1 MRVLYKFP
9 EFRKLHDQM
18 ENRHRPDLHHGKF
31 NPNCASLGGLDQVR
45 DRKRAEE
52 DIMQC
57 PRRIGRARLL
67 PEVSH
72 PKAFALAIA
81 AVMGFWGCGGGSDPP
96 RSSTPTP
103 TPSPSISVTVTPNSI
118 TLSPGTTQSFTAT
131 VTGTTNTA
139 VTWSVQESVG
149 GTIDSTGL
157 YTAPQNSS
165 GTFHVVATSQ
175 ANSAAKGMAAVTIQS
190 SQLTISLD
198 SIPRRML

>member
-1 MRVLYKFP
+1 
-9 EFRKLHDQM
+9 
-18 ENRHRPDLHHGKF
+18 
-31 NPNCASLGGLDQVR
+31 
-45 DRKRAEE
+45 
-52 DIMQC
+52 MQC
-57 PRRIGRARLL
+57 PRTIGRTRLF
-67 PEVSH
+67 PKVRFH
-72 PKAFALAIA
+72 PRTIALAIA
-81 AVMGFWGCGGGSDPP
+81 AVMGVWGCGGGSDPP

-175 ANSAAKGMAAVTIQS
+175 ANPASMGIAAVTVQLP
-190 SQLTISLD
+190 QLTISPAAVTL
-198 SIPRRML
+198 SPKGRRPSPQSAVGFANNSVTWTVQGDRWGA